1 MTTAPRRRQSGSKD
15 VADIKRRLEG
25 IVASAMD
32 AIVTV
37 DHNQAIVLFNPA
49 AERMFGVEADRAL
62 GEHISRFI
70 PERFRAAHEQHIARF
85 TRTGA
90 TNRAMGSLG
99 AISGLRANGEEFP
112 IEASISQVEIGGD
125 RLATVILR
133 DITERKAVEEARNL
147 LAREVD
153 HRAKNALAVVQA
165 VVSLT
170 RAAST
175 ESFIEAVM
183 GRVSSLGRSHVL
195 LARNRWEGA
204 ELGQLVAD
212 ECAAYQRPGHVRI
225 DCPTIMLTPDSV
237 QPVGLLV
244 HELATN
250 AVKYGALSTERGRVD
265 VAARLYLGKGVELTW
280 QETGGPP
287 VTPPTVRGF
296 GSTLINEVVTRQ
308 LGGALDILW
317 DKGGLRLTAVLPE
330 TACRIDAHPPRESAT
345 ASPISQTAASE
356 GERLLIVEDESLVA
370 MEIAEQMRRR
380 GWTVVGPALSVDEAF
395 HLIAESAL
403 PDVAMLDVHLR
414 GHTVYPLADLL
425 QRGGVPF
432 LFCTGYERLDNP
444 ERYAASPI
452 VRKPVNMDQLA
463 TELQRIRAAG

>member
-1 MTTAPRRRQSGSKD
+1 M
-15 VADIKRRLEG
+15 KRRLEG

-37 DHNQAIVLFNPA
+37 DHNQLIVLFNPA
-49 AERMFGVEADRAL
+49 AERMFGVNAEAAL
-62 GEHISRFI
+62 GEHISSFI
-70 PERFRAAHEQHIARF
+70 PQRFRPAHAQHIARF

-90 TNRAMGSLG
+90 TSRAMGSLG

-112 IEASISQVEIGGD
+112 IEASISQVEIGDD

-133 DITERKAVEEARNL
+133 DITERKAMEEARNL

-170 RAAST
+170 RATTT
-175 ESFIEAVM
+175 ESFIDAVK
-183 GRVSSLGRSHVL
+183 GRVSSLGRSHAL

-204 ELGQLVAD
+204 ELTQLIVD
-212 ECAAYQRPGHVRI
+212 ECAAYQRPGQIHI
-225 DCPTIMLTPDSV
+225 DCPTIVLTPDSV
-237 QPVGLLV
+237 QPVGLLI

-250 AVKYGALSTERGRVD
+250 AVKYGALSSEAGSVQMTARVRPR
-265 VAARLYLGKGVELTW
+265 AGVELVW
-280 QETGGPP
+280 REIGGPP
-287 VTPPTVRGF
+287 VAPPTVRGF
-296 GSTLINEVVTRQ
+296 GSTLIAEVVTRQ
-308 LGGALDILW
+308 MSGTLDIAW
-317 DKGGLRLTAVLPE
+317 NPTGLHLTAVLPE
-330 TACRIDAHPPRESAT
+330 TTFRVDTHPALDQDQPADL
-345 ASPISQTAASE
+345 AAAPISP

-370 MEIAEQMRRR
+370 MEIAEQMRKR
-380 GWTVVGPALSVDEAF
+380 GWTVLGPALSVDEAF
-395 HLIAESAL
+395 HLIAETAF
-403 PDVAMLDVHLR
+403 PDVAMLDVNLR

-432 LFCTGYERLDNP
+432 LFCTGYEKLDNP
-444 ERYAASPI
+444 DRYGASPI

-463 TELQRIRAAG
+463 SELHRIRRAN